1 MKFRRTDVSPEAALN
16 SRRMTG
22 IDSMFLRLDRGSA
35 YQHTLKIAIVDP
47 STDPDGW
54 SFDRYRALVEHQ
66 LRLVPTMRQRYV
78 DTPLGLHH
86 PQWVDDPEFD
96 LEVHLRRVMCP
107 PPGDMAQF
115 CTLVE
120 QVYCHPLDRDRPMW
134 QVWVVEGLQDGR
146 VALLALIHHSYSDG
160 AGMRAILEAMT
171 TEEPFSVPGRSSEDT
186 PVAPASRPSALRRAV
201 WGIRDLPPVFRQ
213 LTPGIQA
220 LRKRIRLERE
230 FADGPSGDRPSGAD
244 RRKPQ
249 PFGGQLARGRRF
261 ACGTV
266 PLDDMRQVSK
276 ALGGTINDV
285 VLSCV
290 AGSVRAF
297 LASKG
302 EACTEPLVAAM
313 PLTTKPAAEREV
325 LGGNFSSSDD
335 VWLHAEIADP
345 VLRFNATRTSAQAT
359 KEHFSAVSDAD
370 PFGLVDLI
378 PGPLISGLIRLD
390 ERSGGGRMMPVSN
403 IIVSN
408 VRGPEE
414 TRYVGRSRLENWFST
429 GQVWHGATLNFTGWS
444 YAGEFNFCVL
454 ASSRQVPN
462 AWPLVEQFH
471 AALNELVEHS
481 KSQPAAGGQVAEG
494 HTDSE
499 PMAL

>member
-1 MKFRRTDVSPEAALN
+1 MRFRRSDVRTEATLN
-16 SRRMTG
+16 PRRMSG

-66 LRLVPTMRQRYV
+66 LRVVPTMRQRYV

-96 LEVHLRRVMCP
+96 LDVHLRRVVCP

-120 QVYCHPLDRDRPMW
+120 QVYCHPLDRDRPLW
-134 QVWVVEGLQDGR
+134 QVWVVEGLQGGR
-146 VALLALIHHSYSDG
+146 VGLLALIHHSYSDG

-171 TEEPFSVPGRSSEDT
+171 TAEPFFVPPQRDEDR
-186 PVAPASRPSALRRAV
+186 PVPAPPQPSTLQRV
-201 WGIRDLPPVFRQ
+201 VFGIRDLPPVFRQ
-213 LTPGIQA
+213 VGPGIQA
-220 LRKRIRLERE
+220 LRERIRLERE
-230 FADGPSGDRPSGAD
+230 FAEGGAGDRPSGAD

-249 PFGGQLARGRRF
+249 PFGGRLARGRRF
-261 ACGTV
+261 ACATV
-266 PLDDMRQVSK
+266 PLEDMRQVGK

-285 VLSCV
+285 FLACV
-290 AGSVRAF
+290 AGSVRAY
-297 LASKG
+297 LTSKG
-302 EACTEPLVAAM
+302 QACTEPLVAAM
-313 PLTTKPAAEREV
+313 PLTTKPAAEREFP
-325 LGGNFSSSDD
+325 GGNFSSSDD

-345 VLRFNATRTSAQAT
+345 VLRFDATRASAQAT
-359 KEHFSAVSDAD
+359 KEHFNAVSDSD

-378 PGPLISGLIRLD
+378 PGPVLSGLIRLD

-403 IIVSN
+403 VIVSN
-408 VRGPEE
+408 VRGPDE
-414 TRYVGRSRLENWFST
+414 TRYVGRCRLQNWFST

-462 AWPLVEQFH
+462 AWPLVEQFEG
-471 AALNELVEHS
+471 ALNELVEHA
-481 KSQPAAGGQVAEG
+481 KSRPAAGKVAG
-494 HTDSE
+494 AHADGK
-499 PMAL
+499 PMVQ